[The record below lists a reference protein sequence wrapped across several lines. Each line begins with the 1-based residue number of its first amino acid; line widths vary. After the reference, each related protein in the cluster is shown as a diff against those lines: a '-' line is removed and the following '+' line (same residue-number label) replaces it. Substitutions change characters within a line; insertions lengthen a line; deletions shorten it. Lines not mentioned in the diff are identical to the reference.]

1 MPHPKAAL
9 KPLSLFQ
16 LFLLFAE
23 VIFLCCLLGIATRHL
38 SFLASF
44 WPANSVLLGL
54 LIRFPHTRHP
64 ISFIGA
70 IVGYLIADTIQ
81 DTPLLLTFSLT
92 TANLLYV
99 ITTLALY
106 IRFSTFIRSMHH
118 GYFIYFYSVFVVL
131 AV

>member
-9 KPLSLFQ
+9 KPRSLFQ
-16 LFLLFAE
+16 LFLLFAG

-38 SFLASF
+38 TFLASF

-54 LIRFPHTRHP
+54 LIRFPQTRHP

-70 IVGYLIADTIQ
+70 IVGYLIADTTQ
-81 DTPLLLTFSLT
+81 DTPFILNICLT

-106 IRFSTFIRSMHH
+106 VRFSQIIRSMHH
-118 GYFIYFYSVFVVL
+118 GYFYLFFI
-131 AV
+131 